1 MDSGSLLRSGPRDY
15 TSFHP
20 LCAVPLLLNLRGPR
34 LSPRHSIVAIRN
46 NGKGRTP
53 QRPEG
58 RNAHEQLMAS
68 YMFNRPNLLKEGQQ
82 SSDCKQP
89 KSSGDNKEGQKSG
102 RFNEPG
108 KRVTPFNGHP
118 SRYESATQRAGE
130 HKYTV
135 YDRLICNTPSPLW
148 RGHCIKDEISSCQVK
163 TRPEDSAIE
172 LDEQNKPQLRGD

>member
-1 MDSGSLLRSGPRDY
+1 
-15 TSFHP
+15 
-20 LCAVPLLLNLRGPR
+20 
-34 LSPRHSIVAIRN
+34 
-46 NGKGRTP
+46 
-53 QRPEG
+53 
-58 RNAHEQLMAS
+58 MAS

-135 YDRLICNTPSPLW
+135 YDRLICNTPSPLLACTPLACTPGSLYPW
-148 RGHCIKDEISSCQVK
+148 YGLFSLYPWYGFSHCISLYPWYGFSHCIALERGFVMWATIARRDEK
-163 TRPEDSAIE
+163 
-172 LDEQNKPQLRGD
+172 L

>member
-1 MDSGSLLRSGPRDY
+1 
-15 TSFHP
+15 
-20 LCAVPLLLNLRGPR
+20 
-34 LSPRHSIVAIRN
+34 
-46 NGKGRTP
+46 
-53 QRPEG
+53 
-58 RNAHEQLMAS
+58 MAS

-172 LDEQNKPQLRGD
+172 CSLYPWYGLFSLYPWYGFSHCISLYPWYGFSHCIALERGFVMWATIARRDEKL